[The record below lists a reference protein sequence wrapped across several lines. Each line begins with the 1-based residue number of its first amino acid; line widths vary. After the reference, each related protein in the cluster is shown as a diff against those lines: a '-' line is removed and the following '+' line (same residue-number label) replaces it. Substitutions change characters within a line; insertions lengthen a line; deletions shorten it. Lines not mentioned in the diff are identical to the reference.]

1 MIEYTITPQQKELLA
16 PVHRHLQTAFA
27 IVANRN
33 LGLEDIKPEGVF
45 KAEGGVVAG
54 GRDIAIIEELSHG

>member
-1 MIEYTITPQQKELLA
+1 MIQYTITPQQKTLLA

-27 IVANRN
+27 VVANRK
-33 LGLEDIKPEGVF
+33 LGLESVEPEGVF

-54 GRDIAIIEELSHG
+54 GREIAIMKN